1 MTGGRKH
8 VLKSE
13 DIIRKIY
20 KTSNNY
26 TTLIQHSNREGVG
39 ALFQCNSFKVQ
50 RKRGEAAFQ
59 EEQLH
64 ISHNCFE
71 RKPINNSDCLMLV
84 LQQEETKI
92 AANSQGKASTE

>member
-1 MTGGRKH
+1 MH
-8 VLKSE
+8 FFNALASKSKE
-13 DIIRKIY
+13 K
-20 KTSNNY
+20 K
-26 TTLIQHSNREGVG
+26 G
-39 ALFQCNSFKVQ
+39 K
-50 RKRGEAAFQ
+50 AAFH

-71 RKPINNSDCLMLV
+71 RKPINNNDCLMLV

>member
-39 ALFQCNSFKVQ
+39 ALFQCTSFKVQ
-50 RKRGEAAFQ
+50 RKRSEAAFQ

-71 RKPINNSDCLMLV
+71 KKPINNNDCLMLV

>member
-39 ALFQCNSFKVQ
+39 ALFNALASKSKEKEVKLLFMKSSYT
-50 RKRGEAAFQ
+50 F
-59 EEQLH
+59 H
-64 ISHNCFE
+64 I
-71 RKPINNSDCLMLV
+71 IV
-84 LQQEETKI
+84 LKESLLTTMI
-92 AANSQGKASTE
+92 V